1 MRSVVTSMKAD
12 FEGDRKRK
20 ATVWGKG
27 KMQMESSI
35 PITGSEKERKI
46 MNSSVFRLSLLV
58 SL

>member
-1 MRSVVTSMKAD
+1 MKAD